1 MPTLNRYIASRAFR
15 AILVAFIVVTSII
28 MLVDFVE
35 GTRNLDL
42 GVETSAGKI
51 FLLTALKTPNLVE
64 QTIPFVI
71 LFGVMGALHNLNKRS
86 ELIVI
91 RASGLS
97 AWRFLRPVIVV
108 TALIGLIWAA
118 LLNPLASRSLA
129 LHDQIIAG
137 SAVPGSNSIETGE
150 VWLREGTDF
159 EQTVIYAQRADR
171 LNRTLY
177 NVEFNVFDINA
188 DGNVVFSKRYD
199 AKKAVLLPSNYWQLT
214 DAYENSGSGDTEM
227 QSAVSWPSQL
237 DVADFQNLSGKS
249 TAPQFWQLPREIKK
263 LESAGFSSV
272 ALRMQF
278 HKLLSLPFTL
288 IAMTFIAAGV
298 SMHLTR
304 EGGTFRLLLSG
315 VAVGFG
321 VFFIENIIKAF
332 GESGAINVVYA
343 VWIVPLLVLAA
354 GIVYLSRIEDG

>member
-1 MPTLNRYIASRAFR
+1 MRTLNRYITSRAFR
-15 AILVAFIVVTSII
+15 AILIAFVVVTSII

-51 FLLTALKTPNLVE
+51 FFLTALKTPYLVE

-71 LFGVMGALHNLNKRS
+71 LFGVMGALYSLNKRS
-86 ELIVI
+86 ELIVL

-97 AWRFLRPVIVV
+97 AWRFLTPVIVL
-108 TALIGLIWAA
+108 TAVIGLIWAA
-118 LLNPLASRSLA
+118 LLNPLAARSLA
-129 LHDQIIAG
+129 LHDNIILQSSTDDTAQVQ
-137 SAVPGSNSIETGE
+137 SGE
-150 VWLREGTDF
+150 VWLREGTDY
-159 EQTVIYAQRADR
+159 EQTVIYAQSADT
-171 LNRTLY
+171 LNRTL
-177 NVEFNVFDINA
+177 NDVEFNVF
-188 DGNVVFSKRYD
+188 NVNDAGEVTFAKRYD

-214 DAYENSGSGDTEM
+214 DVVENSNSGDPQI

-237 DVADFQNLSGKS
+237 DVSDFEQLSGSS
-249 TAPQFWQLPREIKK
+249 TAPQFWQLPSEIQK

-278 HKLLSLPFTL
+278 HKLLSLPLTL

-315 VAVGFG
+315 VTIGFS

-332 GESGAINVVYA
+332 GESGSINVVYA
-343 VWIVPLLVLAA
+343 VWVVPILVLLA